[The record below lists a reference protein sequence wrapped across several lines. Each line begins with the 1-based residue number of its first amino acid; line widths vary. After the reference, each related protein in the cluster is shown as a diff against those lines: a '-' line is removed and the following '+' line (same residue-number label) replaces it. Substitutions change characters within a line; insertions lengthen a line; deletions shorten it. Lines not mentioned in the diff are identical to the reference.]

1 MKLFDITGFVAA
13 VLGIAGLA
21 GAIDSGT
28 GLPQAATLTVI
39 GCLMVYITYKERK
52 ENKDESNHIVSIDS
66 TDSDAGTGTGGDSI
80 RSGEGN

>member
-28 GLPQAATLTVI
+28 GLPQAVALTAV
-39 GCLMVYITYKERK
+39 GGLMVYITYQEKKEDK
-52 ENKDESNHIVSIDS
+52 GENNNIVNIYGA
-66 TDSDAGTGTGGDSI
+66 DSDADTDGDST